1 MAVVNIIDGKEI
13 DFSKD
18 IQIWCNDN
26 ADFFN
31 EINNYSCFRLIL
43 IEEGTGILRIQ
54 DKRIAF
60 NAPAIFCL
68 SELENIIL
76 EKSSNISVKF
86 IYFHPIAMNYR
97 LNYKILRDEIMNLKY
112 TDKIDSTYLRPFY
125 NRTEDYNGYMDIG
138 ISISKKMNQLFYLLN
153 SEITQKNDIYYWP
166 CNARSFFMELLLL
179 IERIYFKHQS
189 TNYIQLGENPD
200 TIIDNVL
207 LYLHLNY
214 NKKITITQLTKQFS
228 INRTTLNEQFH
239 KVMNTSIISYLLNFR
254 IKVAS
259 MILRD
264 TTIPVSEVAQRV
276 GFDDVANFNRFFKKH
291 INLTPT
297 EYRQQNNWLIN

>member
-1 MAVVNIIDGKEI
+1 MALVNIIDGKEI

-26 ADFFN
+26 VDFFN

-43 IEEGTGILRIQ
+43 IEEGTGIIKIQ

-68 SELENIIL
+68 SELEKIIL
-76 EKSSNISVKF
+76 EKSSNISAKF
-86 IYFHPIAMNYR
+86 IYFHPMAMNYR
-97 LNYKILRDEIMNLKY
+97 LNYKILRDERMNLQS
-112 TDKIDSTYLRPFY
+112 TDRNDSTYLRPFY
-125 NRTEDYNGYMDIG
+125 HRTEDYNGYMDIG
-138 ISISKKMNQLFYLLN
+138 ISISKKFNQLFYLIN
-153 SEITQKNDIYYWP
+153 SEITQKKDIVYWS
-166 CNARSFFMELLLL
+166 CNARSFFLELLLL
-179 IERIYFKHQS
+179 IERVYSKHQS
-189 TNYIQLGENPD
+189 TNYIQLGEIPD
-200 TIIDNVL
+200 LIVDNLL

-228 INRTTLNEQFH
+228 MNRTTLNEQFH
-239 KVMNTSIISYLLNFR
+239 KAMNTSIISYLIKFR
-254 IKVAS
+254 IKLAS

-264 TTIPVSEVAQRV
+264 STIPVSEVAQRV
-276 GFDDVANFNRFFKKH
+276 GFDDVANFNRFFKKN